1 MTTQNVPESSSAPSG
16 SASRSPA
23 TRHGTLLLISQV
35 YIPDPASVGQHMA
48 DVAAELVKRGWR
60 VVVMAAAAGYD
71 DPSIKYKSEEII
83 DGVEIWRFPL
93 SSFGKSS
100 LAMRLLAQMIF
111 MVQCMFWGLFVGKMR
126 GIIVSTS
133 PPFAAVA
140 AMFIRAVR
148 RVPIKYWVMDLN
160 PDQMIALGKTSETSI
175 AARVFNFLNRMIL
188 KRADEV
194 VVLDRFMAERVNR
207 KRDVS
212 SKMTILPPW
221 PHEDH
226 LEIVPHE
233 KNPFREKHNLQG
245 KTVIMYSG
253 NHGFST
259 PVTTVLQ
266 AALKLQDRDDI
277 VFMFIGGGV
286 GKKEVEQIIAEHQPK
301 NIRSLPYQP
310 LDQIKY
316 SLSAAD
322 VHVVTVGD
330 TVVGIVHPC
339 KIYGAMALARPILL
353 VAPDPCHASDLV
365 SQNQIGWHIG
375 HGEVDKAVEII
386 QQIAATPPEHLEEMG
401 RRGANVVR
409 ERLNMPVLCGAV
421 CDIFERGLFNRNSQ
435 IAIQKSSPS
444 HGEIR
449 LHPE

>member
-1 MTTQNVPESSSAPSG
+1 MTGNEP
-16 SASRSPA
+16 
-23 TRHGTLLLISQV
+23 TRVNKGTLLVISQV

-48 DVAAELVKRGWR
+48 DVAAELVRRGNR

-71 DPSIKYKSEEII
+71 DPSIKYKSQEVI
-83 DGVEIWRFPL
+83 DGVEIQRFPL

-100 LAMRLLAQMIF
+100 LALRLLAQMIF
-111 MVQCMFWGLFVGKMR
+111 MVQCMFWGLFVGKLR
-126 GIIVSTS
+126 GVIVSTS
-133 PPFAAVA
+133 PPMAAVA

-148 RVPIKYWVMDLN
+148 HVPIKYWVMDLN
-160 PDQMIALGKTSETSI
+160 PDQMIALGKTRETSLP
-175 AARVFNFLNRMIL
+175 ARVFNFLNRMIL
-188 KRADEV
+188 KRAEDV
-194 VVLDRFMAERVNR
+194 IVLDRFMADRVNR
-207 KRDVS
+207 KRDVT

-233 KNPFREKHNLQG
+233 KNPFRVKHGLNG

-266 AALKLQDRDDI
+266 AALKLQDREDI

-286 GKKEVEQIIAEHQPK
+286 GKKEVEQVIAEHKPR

-353 VAPDPCHASDLV
+353 VAPNPCHASDLV
-365 SQNQIGWHIG
+365 ADYRLGWHIG
-375 HGEVDKAVEII
+375 HGQVDQAVEII
-386 QQIAATPPEHLEEMG
+386 RGIAATNRDDLDEMG
-401 RRGANVVR
+401 RRGSEVIR
-409 ERLNMPVLCGAV
+409 QRLNKPVLCGAV
-421 CDIFERGLFNRNSQ
+421 CDVFERGLSEARAPNGQ
-435 IAIQKSSPS
+435 V
-444 HGEIR
+444 R

>member
-1 MTTQNVPESSSAPSG
+1 
-16 SASRSPA
+16 
-23 TRHGTLLLISQV
+23 
-35 YIPDPASVGQHMA
+35 
-48 DVAAELVKRGWR
+48 
-60 VVVMAAAAGYD
+60 
-71 DPSIKYKSEEII
+71 
-83 DGVEIWRFPL
+83 
-93 SSFGKSS
+93 
-100 LAMRLLAQMIF
+100 
-111 MVQCMFWGLFVGKMR
+111 
-126 GIIVSTS
+126 
-133 PPFAAVA
+133 
-140 AMFIRAVR
+140 
-148 RVPIKYWVMDLN
+148 
-160 PDQMIALGKTSETSI
+160 MIALGKTSENSI
-175 AARVFNFLNRMIL
+175 ASRAFNFLNRMIL
-188 KRADEV
+188 KRAEEV
-194 VVLDRFMAERVNR
+194 IVLDRFMAERVNR

-212 SKMTILPPW
+212 AKMTILPPW
-221 PHEDH
+221 PHEGH

-233 KNPFREKHNLQG
+233 HNPFREKHGLQG

-259 PVTTVLQ
+259 PVTTVVQ

-286 GKKEVEQIIAEHQPK
+286 GKKEVEQVIAEHNPK

-365 SQNQIGWHIG
+365 AEHRIGWHIG
-375 HGEVDKAVEII
+375 HGEVDRLVELVK
-386 QQIAATPPEHLEEMG
+386 QIAGTDREALESMG
-401 RRGANVVR
+401 RRGAGVIR
-409 ERLNMPVLCGAV
+409 DRLNMSVLCGAV
-421 CDIFERGLFNRNSQ
+421 CDIFERNLNS
-435 IAIQKSSPS
+435 KSKTEIRKPS
-444 HGEIR
+444 HGQIR